1 MNFLKSAVIFS
12 IISISS
18 AVSLHSDF
26 AGDFENAKSHF
37 REGLTLFNKMNYL
50 ASAEYFRKAV
60 TVYPE
65 YHTAREYLARAY
77 RMAGYSDEAM
87 NEWEKL
93 SDISDSP
100 SVKNKI
106 DVLSFL
112 SSADYSEKNFTDEFN
127 SIRSVRSKE
136 VPGGRFSYPMDAVCD
151 SEKNLYITS
160 FTSGK
165 IVKFDLNGKYI
176 DSYKSAFGGKIYGI
190 DFYNGLFIY
199 TDFKNDSAAIVDS
212 NFKVKMKIGSSG
224 SGDAE
229 FHGPQGCAFDDS
241 GSFFVVDSENHRVQK
256 FSKDGKFVFSFGRNG
271 TYEGELSSP
280 TDITVITDTIYVTDT
295 GNRRIAVFDKSGN
308 FVKNIAIDIFDTP
321 KGISKNNGNLV
332 ISDNMSGIIFYN
344 PVTEENIAIKEFA
357 DDKSFVRVNSVCF
370 DRDGVMY
377 ALDHAAETI
386 EVMIPLRK
394 RYSNLD
400 IEISSIDTS
409 HFPSVAVYLNIR
421 NRDGSPV
428 YSLSKDNFVVK
439 EDNAR
444 MKSFYTDYFS
454 SVKKRAK
461 TVLCVDRSSSMQQYQ
476 EEISWV
482 SDIFL
487 REMKKDDKLKVVS
500 FNSDISVSNDFDW
513 SRLRALRALRQK
525 DYAEGKNIGK
535 ALYNSID
542 DLIDDEHRRSV
553 ILITDGKTSD
563 DSFSKYSI
571 SKIINY
577 ARNHFININV
587 ISFETPSD
595 EIRNIAEATGGKII
609 AANRPDLVKKL
620 YSDIKNSEEYRYA
633 LVYDTYKSSKKFK
646 NWWSDI
652 RIEVD
657 VNGQSGTE
665 WGGYFVP

>member
-12 IISISS
+12 IITVST

-65 YHTAREYLARAY
+65 YHTAREYLARSY

-93 SDISDSP
+93 ADISESP

-106 DVLSFL
+106 DVLSYL
-112 SSADYSEKNFTDEFN
+112 STADFSERNFTEEFN
-127 SIRSVRSKE
+127 SIRSIKSKE
-136 VPGGRFSYPMDAVCD
+136 TPGGRFSYPMDAVCD
-151 SEKNLYITS
+151 AEKNLYITS
-160 FTSGK
+160 FSSGK
-165 IVKFDLNGKYI
+165 IVKFDLNGKFI
-176 DSYKSAFGGKIYGI
+176 DSFKSVFGGKIYGI
-190 DFYNGLFIY
+190 DYRDGRFVY
-199 TDFKNDSAAIVDS
+199 TDFQKDSVALVDPD
-212 NFKVKMKIGSSG
+212 FKVIMKIGSAG
-224 SGDAE
+224 NGDAE
-229 FHGPQGCAFDDS
+229 FHGPQGCAFDDA
-241 GSFFVVDSENHRVQK
+241 GNFFIVDSENHRVQK
-256 FSKDGKFVFSFGRNG
+256 FSKDGKFVFSFGKSG
-271 TYEGELSSP
+271 AYEGELSSP
-280 TDITVITDTIYVTDT
+280 TDIAIMSDTLYVTDT

-308 FVKNIAIDIFDTP
+308 FIKNISLDSFDTP
-321 KGISKNNGNLV
+321 KGISKNGENLV
-332 ISDNMSGIIFYN
+332 ISDNMSGVVFYN
-344 PVTEENIAIKEFA
+344 PLTEENIAIKEFA

-377 ALDHAAETI
+377 ALDHASETV

-409 HFPSVAVYLNIR
+409 DFPSIAVYLSIR

-428 YSLSKDNFVVK
+428 YSLSKDNFIVK
-439 EDNAR
+439 EDNAS

-454 SVKKRAK
+454 SVKKRTK
-461 TVLCVDRSSSMQQYQ
+461 TVLCVDRSSSLKQYH
-476 EEISWV
+476 EEISWIA
-482 SDIFL
+482 DIFL

-513 SRLRALRALRQK
+513 SRLRALRALKQN

-553 ILITDGKTSD
+553 IFITDGNTAE
-563 DSFSKYSI
+563 DSFSKYSA

-577 ARNHFININV
+577 ARSHFVTINV
-587 ISFETPSD
+587 ISFEPLSD
-595 EIRNIAEATGGKII
+595 EIRNIAEATGGKTIP
-609 AANRPDLVKKL
+609 ANRPDLIKKL

-652 RIEVD
+652 RIEVE

>member
-1 MNFLKSAVIFS
+1 
-12 IISISS
+12 
-18 AVSLHSDF
+18 
-26 AGDFENAKSHF
+26 
-37 REGLTLFNKMNYL
+37 
-50 ASAEYFRKAV
+50 
-60 TVYPE
+60 
-65 YHTAREYLARAY
+65 
-77 RMAGYSDEAM
+77 
-87 NEWEKL
+87 
-93 SDISDSP
+93 
-100 SVKNKI
+100 
-106 DVLSFL
+106 
-112 SSADYSEKNFTDEFN
+112 
-127 SIRSVRSKE
+127 
-136 VPGGRFSYPMDAVCD
+136 
-151 SEKNLYITS
+151 
-160 FTSGK
+160 
-165 IVKFDLNGKYI
+165 
-176 DSYKSAFGGKIYGI
+176 
-190 DFYNGLFIY
+190 
-199 TDFKNDSAAIVDS
+199 
-212 NFKVKMKIGSSG
+212 
-224 SGDAE
+224 
-229 FHGPQGCAFDDS
+229 
-241 GSFFVVDSENHRVQK
+241 
-256 FSKDGKFVFSFGRNG
+256 
-271 TYEGELSSP
+271 
-280 TDITVITDTIYVTDT
+280 
-295 GNRRIAVFDKSGN
+295 
-308 FVKNIAIDIFDTP
+308 
-321 KGISKNNGNLV
+321 
-332 ISDNMSGIIFYN
+332 
-344 PVTEENIAIKEFA
+344 
-357 DDKSFVRVNSVCF
+357 
-370 DRDGVMY
+370 MY
-377 ALDHAAETI
+377 ALDHAAETV

-428 YSLSKDNFVVK
+428 YSLSKENFVVK

-461 TVLCVDRSSSMQQYQ
+461 TVLCVDRSSSMQQYH

-553 ILITDGKTSD
+553 IFITDGKTED

-577 ARNHFININV
+577 ARNHFVTINI

-595 EIRNIAEATGGKII
+595 EIRNIAEATGGKLI

-620 YSDIKNSEEYRYA
+620 YFDIKNSEEYRYA

-652 RIEVD
+652 RIEVE